1 MAMRHPAGD
10 KAGFTLVSV
19 MIAVCLLSLGLVAL
33 AKSQGVL
40 ARSETDTANRSSA
53 LAVAQGYTEVV
64 RSRDPNTLASEG
76 ATQVDANGAV
86 VAGGLYTRST
96 VVSSDAPNLL
106 RVTITVNYP
115 RARSPLSIV
124 TLIYKPTA
132 T

>member
-1 MAMRHPAGD
+1 
-10 KAGFTLVSV
+10 
-19 MIAVCLLSLGLVAL
+19 MIAVCILSLGLMAL

-64 RSRDPNTLASEG
+64 RSRDPNTVASEP
-76 ATQVDANGAV
+76 AVLVDANGAPTTD
-86 VAGGLYTRST
+86 GPYTRST
-96 VVSSDAPNLL
+96 TVSSDAPNLL
-106 RVTITVNYP
+106 RVTITVDYP
-115 RARSPLSIV
+115 RSQSPLSIV

>member
-1 MAMRHPAGD
+1 MKNPANNE
-10 KAGFTLVSV
+10 AGFTLVSV
-19 MIAVCLLSLGLVAL
+19 MIAVCLLSLALMAL

-64 RSRDPNTLASEG
+64 RSRDPNTLASEP
-76 ATQVDANGAV
+76 AVQVDANGAPAV
-86 VAGGLYTRST
+86 GGPYTRST

-106 RVTITVNYP
+106 RVTITVDYP
-115 RARSPLSIV
+115 RARSALSIV

>member
-1 MAMRHPAGD
+1 MAVKQRAGGE
-10 KAGFTLVSV
+10 AGFTLVSV
-19 MIAVCLLSLGLVAL
+19 MIAVCMLSLGLMAL

-53 LAVAQGYTEVV
+53 LAVAQGYTEVI
-64 RSRDPNTLASEG
+64 RSRDPSTVVSEP
-76 ATQVDANGAV
+76 AVQVDANGAP
-86 VAGGLYTRST
+86 ATGGPYTRST

-106 RVTITVNYP
+106 RVTITVDYP
-115 RARSPLSIV
+115 RSRSPLSIV